1 MIIKS
6 MIHVG
11 EEVYDFD
18 ELEEK
23 KQIEIANKLNKQA
36 LEAVGFR
43 ESSKKNSKKTGNT

>member
-1 MIIKS
+1 MIIRN

-18 ELEEK
+18 ELEEE

-36 LEAVGFR
+36 LAAVGFR